1 MKSSRKEL
9 GNWGENL
16 AVDYL
21 KERDYSIVDR
31 NLRTP
36 YGELDIIALQRPI
49 ENSNISYVKQDQ
61 TLMIVFVEVKTRA
74 STAFGTPEESIN
86 AQKRRHL
93 IDSAFYYMQSHP
105 ELDYDWRIDVIAI
118 RKMGNDPKPEIT
130 HFENAIMLD

>member
-49 ENSNISYVKQDQ
+49 ENSNIYSFF
-61 TLMIVFVEVKTRA
+61 LL
-74 STAFGTPEESIN
+74 SG
-86 AQKRRHL
+86 
-93 IDSAFYYMQSHP
+93 HP
-105 ELDYDWRIDVIAI
+105 LGLFCLTWIGSSLYR
-118 RKMGNDPKPEIT
+118 
-130 HFENAIMLD
+130 